1 MKKERILFIG
11 LSLLICSFLLC
22 APDARTRI
30 IVSKFK
36 QSEVGKAFLINHS
49 EKDLEI
55 VLSFQRDPLRNFQ
68 DVQRVANVCSYI
80 YAYANYLAETKQKDD
95 AGYLDFFSK
104 HFRIAT
110 DDNVPIL
117 TYLLLNCNNAFLGEA
132 LADRYTTLFGSSPK
146 IFIKDLRRRKNWK
159 QIVDETRAGNWQA
172 FEEGL
177 AKLGDSGFELELK
190 NYVLSMFK

>member
-1 MKKERILFIG
+1 LKKKLISFIG
-11 LSLLICSFLLC
+11 LPLFMCSFLLC
-22 APDARTRI
+22 ASDARTRI

-36 QSEVGKAFLINHS
+36 QSEVGRAFLINHS

-55 VLSFQRDPLRNFQ
+55 VLSFQWDPLRNFQ
-68 DVQRVANVCSYI
+68 KVQRVANVCSYI
-80 YAYANYLAETKQKDD
+80 WAYAGYLAETKQKDD

-117 TYLLLNCNNAFLGEA
+117 TYLLLNCNNAFLGEE
-132 LADRYTTLFGSSPK
+132 LSDVYTTLFGSSPK

-159 QIVDETRAGNWQA
+159 QIVDETRAGNWRA
-172 FEEGL
+172 FKEGL

-190 NYVLSMFK
+190 NYVLSMSK